1 MSLLKNYCWKST
13 NCAAFSLFFLL
24 FISFCAHA
32 EQEWKRLFAS
42 HFQIIYQKDDSKNAI
57 SLLATLNAA
66 APKISEK
73 VGVPLPDTVFVIIAS
88 SEKEYRQ
95 FTGKN
100 FPKWSQAL
108 ASPSENLILLKSP
121 RFLHLDSGYEKI
133 AVHELT
139 HILLNQAVRGQPIP
153 RWLNE
158 GIAVYFSR
166 EKAFA
171 SNSLVSKA
179 LLTNSIIPLAE
190 IDNVLSFHAEKAQ
203 LAYQESYLAVRFL
216 FEHFGDEKV
225 KSILQQL
232 SNGSGIQNAMYYSI
246 GLSFNQFEQLW
257 LEKISKSQR
266 WQFLMDFDNY
276 LWLFVLLIFL
286 IGVFV
291 VRKRNQAK
299 IKQWE
304 EDDFD
309 EIDTI

>member
-1 MSLLKNYCWKST
+1 
-13 NCAAFSLFFLL
+13 
-24 FISFCAHA
+24 
-32 EQEWKRLFAS
+32 
-42 HFQIIYQKDDSKNAI
+42 
-57 SLLATLNAA
+57 
-66 APKISEK
+66 
-73 VGVPLPDTVFVIIAS
+73 
-88 SEKEYRQ
+88 
-95 FTGKN
+95 
-100 FPKWSQAL
+100 
-108 ASPSENLILLKSP
+108 
-121 RFLHLDSGYEKI
+121 LHLDSGYEKI
-133 AVHELT
+133 AIHELT

-179 LLTNSIIPLAE
+179 LLTNSIIPLHE

-257 LEKISKSQR
+257 LEKISKSHR

-276 LWLFVLLIFL
+276 LWIFVLLIFL